1 MPVNRSCFWAVALL
15 VVVFSACAQSQAKAE
30 YQYFE
35 DFNTQL
41 NPSWWTLSSSG
52 SVTASYITDISNSAN
67 KLILMRY
74 TAGPEG
80 YLPGEGNLQFNFPVQ
95 GDFSASITYNLYN
108 WPVPDNAVTAGIRTE
123 LGDVNRHNNGAEF
136 YLTDF
141 LGDTAHSAGTDD
153 TKGRLRIIRT
163 GTTVQGAYYDPA
175 ISDTNKWL
183 LIGQYNSASLDDI
196 DIKISLWPGVNAD
209 KNVSVVFDDFNL
221 HVYAENALDP
231 RGVVP
236 EPASM
241 LLFGAGAAAMA
252 VAKRRMKKT
261 V

>member
-1 MPVNRSCFWAVALL
+1 VNRKCFLPIALL
-15 VVVFSACAQSQAKAE
+15 AVVFLACAQPQAKAE
-30 YQYFE
+30 YEYFE

-74 TAGPEG
+74 ASGSEG
-80 YLPGEGNLQFNFPVQ
+80 YLPGEGVLQFNFPIQ

-108 WPVPDNAVTAGIRTE
+108 WPVPNNDVTAGLRTE
-123 LGDVNRHNNGAEF
+123 LGDVNRLNNGGEF

-141 LGDTAHSAGTDD
+141 LGDTTHQISTDD

-163 GTTVQGAYYDPA
+163 GSVLQGAYYDPT
-175 ISDTNKWL
+175 ISGDNKWL
-183 LIGQYNSASLDDI
+183 LIGQYNAAGIDDT

-209 KNVSVVFDDFNL
+209 QNVSVVFDDFNL
-221 HVYAENALDP
+221 HVYAANALDP

-236 EPASM
+236 EPVSM
-241 LLFGAGAAAMA
+241 LLFGVGAVTMA
-252 VAKRRMKKT
+252 FVKKGKKKSI
-261 V
+261 